1 MFTADVWYS
10 KVLGDVFWWCF
21 VGLNPKPPPG
31 SPWFGAEVESLPRCL
46 AWPCRAESV
55 CFVETKPRY
64 AKILIHVIRN
74 WGIQTY
80 SNHVFFVF
88 LVNYLCSS
96 AGSMADEIHNH
107 PDVMYPMYLNQ
118 GQKMVPF
125 NKDIST
131 KDSFLALSSC
141 FSRVFLAHEV
151 QSA

>member
-1 MFTADVWYS
+1 
-10 KVLGDVFWWCF
+10 
-21 VGLNPKPPPG
+21 
-31 SPWFGAEVESLPRCL
+31 
-46 AWPCRAESV
+46 
-55 CFVETKPRY
+55 
-64 AKILIHVIRN
+64 
-74 WGIQTY
+74 
-80 SNHVFFVF
+80 
-88 LVNYLCSS
+88 
-96 AGSMADEIHNH
+96 MADEIHNH